1 MTDRRKNIIEAAQ
14 AIFLRYGFARTT
26 MADIANAAGLSRP
39 TLYASFPDKAEIFRA
54 VLESMVADE
63 LAALEAGLETHE
75 GFAARMTYLS
85 ETWVLDGYD
94 LVAAN
99 PDAKDMFDMSFA
111 VVRESYA
118 LFEDLLTDLISEAF
132 ADSARA
138 GDARRLARMAVAAMK
153 GFKDIA
159 QDREDLREM
168 IRSLV
173 GAVSAVVEVGGHQV
187 QISGQ

>member
-1 MTDRRKNIIEAAQ
+1 MTDRRKSIIDAAQ
-14 AIFLRYGFARTT
+14 AVFLRYGFARTT
-26 MADIANAAGLSRP
+26 MADIAKATGLSRP

-54 VLESMVADE
+54 VLESMVTEE
-63 LAALEAGLETHE
+63 LAALQAEVAAHE
-75 GFAARMTYLS
+75 GFAARMAYLS
-85 ETWVLDGYD
+85 EKWTLDGYD

-118 LFEDLLTDLISEAF
+118 AFEALLAALIADAIADPARRAEAQ
-132 ADSARA
+132 
-138 GDARRLARMAVAAMK
+138 RLARMSVAAMK

-159 QDREDLREM
+159 EDREDLQGM

-173 GAVSAVVEVGGHQV
+173 GAVAAVVEGRHAPR
-187 QISGQ
+187 